1 MQKVIRIVIRE
12 SFGHWEMDC
21 LVGKLTNRKTALVL
35 TERKTRFEIVER
47 LKAHTTSEVVKAL
60 NRIEKKMGSAF
71 YKVFKSITVDNGV
84 EFKDVIGMEKALRRK
99 AKRTDIYYCH
109 PRSPNE
115 RGSNENANIL
125 LRRFSG
131 LEKGSNFDKTLTY
144 RTCKDAQFWI
154 NTYPRGI
161 LNGKCS
167 MELFNQ
173 ELDSLNIKHDFEL

>member
-1 MQKVIRIVIRE
+1 MQKNLVRVNMPRNGKVKRKRKMVEKLPAYIREQKGKSIEERPDDVEDRE

-71 YKVFKSITVDNGV
+71 YKVFK
-84 EFKDVIGMEKALRRK
+84 
-99 AKRTDIYYCH
+99 
-109 PRSPNE
+109 
-115 RGSNENANIL
+115 
-125 LRRFSG
+125 
-131 LEKGSNFDKTLTY
+131 
-144 RTCKDAQFWI
+144 
-154 NTYPRGI
+154 
-161 LNGKCS
+161 CS

-173 ELDSLNIKHDFEL
+173 ELDSLNIKHYFEL